1 MEFLMLDGVFFSH
14 AIAWLIGAMS
24 LCAAVATFGAL
35 FSLGRS
41 GYRKD

>member
-1 MEFLMLDGVFFSH
+1 MLDGAFFSH
-14 AIAWLIGAMS
+14 AIAWLIGAMA
-24 LCAAVATFGAL
+24 LCTTLALGGAL

>member
-1 MEFLMLDGVFFSH
+1 MFDGAFFSH
-14 AIAWLIGAMS
+14 AIAWLIGLMS
-24 LCAAVATFGAL
+24 LGAAVAAFGAL

>member
-1 MEFLMLDGVFFSH
+1 MLDGVFFSH
-14 AIAWLIGAMS
+14 AIAWLIGAMT